1 MSIRKAQSIL
11 FMVFVIPFVLVL
23 PTIVAPFAEGE
34 INSDGAITLLKKL
47 LVTYSVP
54 LAIIIGGVFGRRGA
68 ASKST
73 AATLPF
79 RAALVLS
86 LLWTLLIDWRF
97 VFFYFS
103 SNDAVE
109 RVVAYVDTV
118 EPASSFLFATALAF
132 FFSKRD

>member
-1 MSIRKAQSIL
+1 
-11 FMVFVIPFVLVL
+11 MVFVIPFVLVL
-23 PTIVAPFAEGE
+23 PAIVVPFARGE
-34 INSDGAITLLKKL
+34 IFSDGAITLLTKL

-54 LAIIIGGVFGRRGA
+54 LAIIIGGLFGRRGA

-79 RAALVLS
+79 GAALVLS
-86 LLWTLLIDWRF
+86 ILWTFLVDWRF

-118 EPASSFLFATALAF
+118 APASSFLVAGALAF